1 MKKKSSLHHSAFP
14 TDPLKRVEMVVAACI
29 SIGHVNRAVLADY
42 YNLTPLQASLLLR
55 EFLTHRVQDI
65 RRDAKNNGYTLV
77 GYLTHNAATDKQL
90 TNH

>member
-1 MKKKSSLHHSAFP
+1 MEKKSSSHHSAFP

-29 SIGHVNRAVLADY
+29 GVGHVNRAVLADY

-77 GYLTHNAATDKQL
+77 GYLPHKAATNDHSI
-90 TNH
+90 NH